1 MGKDTAIS
9 WADHTFN
16 PWIGCTKV
24 SPGCANCYAATD
36 TFARVKRGQGVELW
50 GNGKPRHRTSADYWK
65 DPVKWNK
72 AANMNAYELRQ
83 TGRVTDCDGAVIEWH
98 RPRVFCA
105 SLSDWLDDEV
115 PIEWL
120 TDLLDLIRRTPNLD
134 WLLLTKR
141 PENWLSRIT
150 AAFHDVFTA
159 DSDNDPTILQHWISR
174 WFQCDDPPA
183 NVWLGTTIENQE
195 MAEKRIPELL
205 AIPAKIRFLSCEPLL
220 EAVDLSLA
228 MRGWDMVPRM
238 PGGEPEQVPT
248 TIIDWLI
255 AGGESG
261 PGFREF
267 NPDWARSLR
276 DQCKAA
282 NVAFHMKQMGGHK
295 PSMMPPIPDDLA
307 IREWPKG
314 GAL

>member
-72 AANMNAYELRQ
+72 AAN
-83 TGRVTDCDGAVIEWH
+83 
-98 RPRVFCA
+98 
-105 SLSDWLDDEV
+105 
-115 PIEWL
+115 
-120 TDLLDLIRRTPNLD
+120 
-134 WLLLTKR
+134 
-141 PENWLSRIT
+141 
-150 AAFHDVFTA
+150 
-159 DSDNDPTILQHWISR
+159 
-174 WFQCDDPPA
+174 
-183 NVWLGTTIENQE
+183 
-195 MAEKRIPELL
+195 
-205 AIPAKIRFLSCEPLL
+205 
-220 EAVDLSLA
+220 
-228 MRGWDMVPRM
+228 
-238 PGGEPEQVPT
+238 
-248 TIIDWLI
+248 
-255 AGGESG
+255 
-261 PGFREF
+261 
-267 NPDWARSLR
+267 
-276 DQCKAA
+276 
-282 NVAFHMKQMGGHK
+282 VAFHMKQMGGHK